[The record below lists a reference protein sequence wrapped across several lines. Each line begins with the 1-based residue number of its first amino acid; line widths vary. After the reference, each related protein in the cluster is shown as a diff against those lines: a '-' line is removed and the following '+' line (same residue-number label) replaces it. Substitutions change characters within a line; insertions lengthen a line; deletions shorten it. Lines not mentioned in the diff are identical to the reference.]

1 MIQELWN
8 WSEPMNEFP
17 RVGVLAPPG
26 PTELAADER
35 GAVAMASAFHALADP
50 RRLQLLHLLLTRDEM
65 CVCELLGVLGLSPSN
80 LSFHLN
86 VLRQAGFLRSRR
98 QGRWIFYAVERER
111 LAGLQRLFAERFDPL
126 QAPLAS
132 GESPCCEE

>member
-1 MIQELWN
+1 M
-8 WSEPMNEFP
+8 SGFP
-17 RVGVLAPPG
+17 RAEALAPPG

-35 GAVAMASAFHALADP
+35 GAEEIAAAFHALADP
-50 RRLQLLHLLLTRDEM
+50 RRLQLLHLLLTRDEL
-65 CVCELLGVLGLSPSN
+65 CVCELLGVLELSPSN

-111 LAGLQRLFAERFDPL
+111 LARLQRLFAERFDPAQPPRL
-126 QAPLAS
+126 S
-132 GESPCCEE
+132 GGPACCEE